1 MTWWQQRSLQTT
13 WVHGGAGVKH
23 TSPMLKAYVSSF
35 PYFFVFVFNK
45 KEIVANNVFSSHK
58 NVFFSTLWFIPQGT
72 WYWVQLNPLLLQ
84 PVARVGFVHFH
95 FHICY
100 SLSNFF
106 YTLFHQLFFCHF
118 LPFFH
123 FSQKARFKTEKNPS
137 RSNQQLATIENGDQP
152 GGHPGIEVF
161 LQNVYL
167 RNFRHK
173 YLLEIP
179 TNKKCCHKQG
189 TRGNGNFD
197 PLATLRGDSSTLLR
211 AGVSESS
218 TSKSTRANLTHFSS
232 AGELRHQHFSSQNIN
247 MAAISD

>member
-1 MTWWQQRSLQTT
+1 MIHTTGDLVLGSARPTLLTTCCQGWLRSL
-13 WVHGGAGVKH
+13 
-23 TSPMLKAYVSSF
+23 
-35 PYFFVFVFNK
+35 
-45 KEIVANNVFSSHK
+45 
-58 NVFFSTLWFIPQGT
+58 
-72 WYWVQLNPLLLQ
+72 
-84 PVARVGFVHFH
+84 
-95 FHICY
+95 
-100 SLSNFF
+100 SLSHLLFANFF

-173 YLLEIP
+173 YLFEIP
-179 TNKKCCHKQG
+179 ANKKCCHKQG
-189 TRGNGNFD
+189 TRGNGSFD

-218 TSKSTRANLTHFSS
+218 TSTSTRANLTHFSS
-232 AGELRHQHFSSQNIN
+232 AGELRYQHFAS
-247 MAAISD
+247 